1 MRDYIYKVIIF
12 SIAIIIIFQFTIG
25 EQISRVTDRIE
36 IFTSADGRKQVVE
49 SLKKEIRKANEREN
63 YLDDDERE
71 LLRNFI
77 LKIKKELSLDEK

>member
-25 EQISRVTDRIE
+25 EQISRVTDKIE

-77 LKIKKELSLDEK
+77 LKIKRELSLDEK

>member
-12 SIAIIIIFQFTIG
+12 SIAIIIIFKFTIG
-25 EQISRVTDRIE
+25 DQISRVTDKLE
-36 IFTSADGRKQVVE
+36 IFTSVDGRKQVVE

-77 LKIKKELSLDEK
+77 LKIKRELALDEK

>member
-77 LKIKKELSLDEK
+77 LKIKRELALDEK

>member
-25 EQISRVTDRIE
+25 EQISRVTDKIE

-63 YLDDDERE
+63 YLDDEERE

>member
-49 SLKKEIRKANEREN
+49 SLKKKLEKLMRERIILMMMREN
-63 YLDDDERE
+63 Y
-71 LLRNFI
+71 
-77 LKIKKELSLDEK
+77 

>member
-77 LKIKKELSLDEK
+77 LKIKRELSLDEK

>member
-49 SLKKEIRKANEREN
+49 SLKKKLEKLMRE
-63 YLDDDERE
+63 
-71 LLRNFI
+71 
-77 LKIKKELSLDEK
+77 KLS

>member
-25 EQISRVTDRIE
+25 EQISRVTDKIE

-63 YLDDDERE
+63 YLDDEERE

-77 LKIKKELSLDEK
+77 FKLRNELSLNDK

>member
-63 YLDDDERE
+63 YLDDEERE

>member
-1 MRDYIYKVIIF
+1 MRDYIYKLIIF
-12 SIAIIIIFQFTIG
+12 SIAIIIIFQFTVG
-25 EQISRVTDRIE
+25 EQISRVTDKIE

-49 SLKKEIRKANEREN
+49 SFKKEIRKANEREN

-77 LKIKKELSLDEK
+77 LKIKRELSLDEK

>member
-12 SIAIIIIFQFTIG
+12 SIAIIIIFKFTIG
-25 EQISRVTDRIE
+25 DQISRVTDKLE

-49 SLKKEIRKANEREN
+49 SLKKEIRKANERES

-77 LKIKKELSLDEK
+77 LKIKRELALDEK

>member
-12 SIAIIIIFQFTIG
+12 SIAIIIIFKFTIG
-25 EQISRVTDRIE
+25 DQISRVTDKLE

-71 LLRNFI
+71 
-77 LKIKKELSLDEK
+77 